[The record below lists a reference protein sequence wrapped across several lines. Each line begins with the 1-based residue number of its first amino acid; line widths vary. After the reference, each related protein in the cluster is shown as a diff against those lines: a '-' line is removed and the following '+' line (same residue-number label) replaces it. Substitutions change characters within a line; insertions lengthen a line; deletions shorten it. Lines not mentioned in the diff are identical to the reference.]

1 MNKKIKK
8 IVMFLMSFILTV
20 TTCNVTV
27 HAESITQA
35 QAYSMGTMQSGVI
48 TENGDGK
55 QYYRFELNS
64 SGEVNI
70 AVKAY
75 MRHMYMYIYNVDA
88 EELWRIEPYWN
99 STSEVI
105 TVDEKVY
112 LTKGTYYLCFARV
125 GSDGQYQFTLNFSS
139 SNETYEEVN
148 GGSNNSLDT
157 ASVLQV
163 GSSCNGQISLN
174 DEKDF
179 YKFTIVNSGTVNWNA
194 VFYDMRCVNWKL
206 YDEKG
211 EELLHDNPWSNT
223 TTTNITVDEDLVL
236 TAGTYYLCVSND
248 GNNYGKYTFL
258 TTFTSANESYA
269 ETNGGSNNTLETAS
283 VMNLDKIYKG
293 QIAVNDEKD
302 FYKTSLPSDQQIT
315 LKINGTMEAV
325 SVKLYDQNG
334 NEIWSDSIWSSSVTK
349 KISYSKVKT
358 LEKGNYYLAIVQY
371 GNYCGN
377 YEVVVENLTQQNC
390 THDQYTSAWYDA
402 TYFTK
407 GYRKYTCT
415 TCGYSYK
422 TDYSP
427 VKVLPKGSIS
437 TWSSRTGKGWINPS
451 WSTVYDASGYQVR
464 YSRSKSM
471 KNGVVTK
478 TLKGKNSTNKYF
490 KGLSKKKT
498 YYVQVRAYKKSGR
511 KIVYGAWSDKFKLKT
526 K

>member
-8 IVMFLMSFILTV
+8 LVIFLMSFIMIV

-27 HAESITQA
+27 QAKSITQA
-35 QAYSMGTMQSGVI
+35 QAYSMGTTQSGVI

-64 SGEVNI
+64 SGEVSIN
-70 AVKAY
+70 AKAY
-75 MRHMYMYIYNVDA
+75 MQYMYMYIYSADA
-88 EELWRIEPYWN
+88 EELWKINPYWN

-112 LTKGTYYLCFARV
+112 LTKGTYYLCFGRD
-125 GSDGQYQFTLNFSS
+125 GKDGQYNFTLNISS
-139 SNETYEEVN
+139 TNKTYEEIN
-148 GGSNNSLDT
+148 GGSNNTLDT
-157 ASVLQV
+157 ASILSI
-163 GSSCNGQISLN
+163 GSNCSGQLSLN

-179 YKFTIVNSGTVNWNA
+179 YKFTLDHSGTVNFNA
-194 VFYDMRCVNWKL
+194 IFYDMKYVYWKV

-211 EELLHDNPWSNT
+211 EELLSNNPSYNS
-223 TTTNITVDEDLVL
+223 TTTNINVDEGLLL
-236 TAGTYYLCVSND
+236 TKGTYYLCISCD
-248 GNNYGKYTFL
+248 GSYGKYNFS
-258 TTFTSANESYA
+258 TSFVLAD
-269 ETNGGSNNTLETAS
+269 ETYEEINGGSNNTLSEAADI
-283 VMNLDKIYKG
+283 VLDKVYKG
-293 QIAVNDEKD
+293 QIAINDEKD
-302 FYKTSLPSDQQIT
+302 FYKFKLSSNKLVTFRL
-315 LKINGTMEAV
+315 NGTMQYV
-325 SVKLYDQNG
+325 YVKLFDQNG
-334 NEIWSDSIWSSSVTK
+334 NEIWSENPQSNSATQ
-349 KISYSKVKT
+349 KITYSKVAALDSGT
-358 LEKGNYYLAIVQY
+358 YYLGIIKD
-371 GNYCGN
+371 GNRCGN
-377 YEVVVENLTQQNC
+377 YDITVATLTQQNC
-390 THDQYTSAWYDA
+390 THDEYTSAWHDA

-427 VKVLPKGSIS
+427 VKVLGKSYIS
-437 TWSSRTGKGWINPS
+437 SWYSSTGKGWMKPS

-478 TLKGKNSTNKYF
+478 TIKGHNNTNKYF

-498 YYVQVRAYKKSGR
+498 YYVQVRAYKKSGN
-511 KIVYGAWSDKFKLKT
+511 KIVYGAWSEKVKLKT